1 MFCQVKEVGVKTCRI
16 MEGVSVETASRE
28 EYLRR
33 GRRLEY
39 FTIAYNSL
47 EGVCSIVAG
56 LLAGSVSLVGFGLD
70 SMIEVASGA
79 ALIWRLRQ
87 DSNAVSRE
95 NVERIALRVVGFC
108 FVTLAAYVLYES
120 LSTLVRQTSP
130 QRSIVGI
137 VVAGAS
143 VVVMP
148 LLARSKRRVALHL
161 GSHAMQADSKQADSK
176 QADFCGFLS
185 AILLCGLLTNALFGW
200 WWMDPASA
208 LVMVPII
215 AKEGFDGLRGRDCC
229 QCG

>member
-1 MFCQVKEVGVKTCRI
+1 M
-16 MEGVSVETASRE
+16 SVATASRE
-28 EYLRR
+28 ISLRR

-39 FTIAYNSL
+39 FTVAYNSL

-56 LLAGSVSLVGFGLD
+56 LIAGSVSLVGFGMD
-70 SMIEVASGA
+70 SIIEVASGA
-79 ALIWRLRQ
+79 ALIWRLQQ
-87 DSNAVSRE
+87 DFDVRRHE
-95 NVERIALRVVGFC
+95 QVERTALRIVGLCFIALAV
-108 FVTLAAYVLYES
+108 YVLYQS
-120 LSTLVRQTSP
+120 VSTLVRRASP
-130 QRSIVGI
+130 ERSVVGI

-148 LLARSKRRVALHL
+148 ILARAKRRVALQL
-161 GSHAMQADSKQADSK
+161 GSHAMQADSK

-200 WWMDPASA
+200 WWMDPAAA

-215 AKEGFDGLRGRDCC
+215 AKEGFDGLRGRNCC

>member
-1 MFCQVKEVGVKTCRI
+1 VKTCRI

-56 LLAGSVSLVGFGLD
+56 LIAGSVSLVGFGLD

-87 DSNAVSRE
+87 DSNVGSRE

-120 LSTLVRQTSP
+120 LSTLVRRALP
-130 QRSIVGI
+130 ERSIVGI
-137 VVAGAS
+137 VVAGTS

-161 GSHAMQADSKQADSK
+161 GSHAMQADSK

-200 WWMDPASA
+200 WWMDPAAA

-215 AKEGFDGLRGRDCC
+215 AKEGLDGLRGRDCC